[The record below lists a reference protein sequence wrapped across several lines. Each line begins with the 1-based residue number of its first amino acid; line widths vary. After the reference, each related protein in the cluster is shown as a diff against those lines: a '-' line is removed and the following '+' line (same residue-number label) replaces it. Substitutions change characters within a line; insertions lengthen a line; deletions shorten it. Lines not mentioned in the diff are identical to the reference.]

1 MLAMSLAAALLAHPA
16 PAADQMPT
24 IIGGELSERWPGVGA
39 LLHGERFGCTA
50 FLVAPDLVMTAA
62 HCVGS
67 STVAPPDVFFT
78 GPDLDH
84 VLNRYPIADITRHPD
99 YDPATARY
107 DLAMI
112 RLAGAATE
120 PVVEVATAPLSEAD
134 GGRPV
139 WIIGYGLDENDESKR
154 KRIGSTVI
162 GGVITDNVIIDG
174 LPQACYGDS
183 GGPLLR
189 IGADGQPVAI
199 GVASYGTEVDCY
211 GSTLYQRIDRALPF
225 VLDYE
230 GICVEGGACSDAL
243 FASGF
248 DD

>member
-1 MLAMSLAAALLAHPA
+1 MHAMTLAAALLAQPVF
-16 PAADQMPT
+16 AADQLPT
-24 IIGGELSERWPGVGA
+24 LIGGELSGRWPGVGA

-62 HCVGS
+62 HCIGS
-67 STVAPPDVFFT
+67 ATVPPPDVFFT

-84 VLNRYPIADITRHPD
+84 VLNRYPIAQITGHPD

-107 DLAMI
+107 DVAMI
-112 RLAGAATE
+112 RLATPATE
-120 PVVEVATAPLSEAD
+120 PVVEVATTPLAD
-134 GGRPV
+134 ADAGRAV
-139 WIIGYGLDENDESKR
+139 WMVGYGRDENDESKR

-162 GGVITDNVIIDG
+162 GGVIAQNVIIDG

-199 GVASYGTEVDCY
+199 GVASYITEADCY
-211 GSTLYQRIDRALPF
+211 GNTLYQRIDRALPF
-225 VLDYE
+225 VLGYE
-230 GICVEGGACSDAL
+230 GICIEDGGCGDAL

>member
-1 MLAMSLAAALLAHPA
+1 MHALTLAAALLAHPA
-16 PAADQMPT
+16 SAADQMPT

-50 FLVAPDLVMTAA
+50 FLVAPDMVMTAA
-62 HCVGS
+62 HCIGS
-67 STVAPPDVFFT
+67 ATIPPPDVFFT
-78 GPDLDH
+78 GPDLGH
-84 VLNRYPIADITRHPD
+84 VLNRYPIASITPHPD
-99 YDPATARY
+99 YDPSTARY

-112 RLAGAATE
+112 RLATPASE
-120 PVVEVATAPLSEAD
+120 PVVEVATTPLSEAD

-139 WIIGYGLDENDESKR
+139 WMVGYGLDENDESQR

-162 GGVITDNVIIDG
+162 GGVITDNVIIDA

-183 GGPLLR
+183 GSPLLR

-199 GVASYGTEVDCY
+199 GVASYIDDAFCE
-211 GSTLYQRIDRALPF
+211 GSTYYQRIDRALPF
-225 VLDYE
+225 VL
-230 GICVEGGACSDAL
+230 GFGNICVEDSRCSDAL